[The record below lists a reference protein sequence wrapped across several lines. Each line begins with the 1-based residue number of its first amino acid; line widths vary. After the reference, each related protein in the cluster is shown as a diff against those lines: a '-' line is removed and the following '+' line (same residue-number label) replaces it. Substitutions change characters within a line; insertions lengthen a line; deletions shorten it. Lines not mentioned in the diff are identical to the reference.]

1 MAKGIL
7 GTKIGMTQIFN
18 ETGKLVPVTVVQC
31 EPNVVIQ
38 KKTVEKDGYNAVQL
52 GFKNK
57 RQSLVSKP
65 MQGQFKKAQVQP
77 KRYIK
82 EMPGNELSLFEVGQE
97 VNVNIFT
104 KGEIVDVT
112 GTSKGKGFQGVIKR
126 HNQHRGPMSHGS
138 HYHRL
143 PGSMGSIDPN
153 HVRPGKNLPGHMG
166 AETVTMQNL
175 EIVNVDAIKNLL
187 LIKGNIPGPKRG
199 LVIIKNAIKINKEL
213 APVNPNDL
221 IIEVQTAPETVE
233 EPAVEV
239 APETV
244 EEPAV
249 EVAPEAVEEP
259 AVEAAPEVVEE
270 PAVEA
275 APEVVEEPVVEATP
289 EAVEEPVK
297 KEAAEVAVEPEE
309 QKDEETS
316 NDEATEK
323 AAE

>member
-38 KKTVEKDGYNAVQL
+38 KKTVEKDGYNAIQL
-52 GFKNK
+52 GFKDK

-65 MQGQFKKAQVQP
+65 MQGQFKKAQVHP

-166 AETVTMQNL
+166 VETVTMQNL
-175 EIVNVDAIKNLL
+175 EIVNVDAIKNLI
-187 LIKGNIPGPKRG
+187 LIKGNVPGPKRG

-239 APETV
+239 APE
-244 EEPAV
+244 A
-249 EVAPEAVEEP
+249 
-259 AVEAAPEVVEE
+259 VEE